1 MKKSTLKCV
10 HNTKEKSR
18 REALFHSY
26 QLLFFTPKLPS
37 VGDLGIFL
45 WKNLTFHLVVS
56 IIYNISHYLF
66 SEK

>member
-1 MKKSTLKCV
+1 M
-10 HNTKEKSR
+10 R
-18 REALFHSY
+18 ALFHSY

-45 WKNLTFHLVVS
+45 WKNLTFHLAVS
-56 IIYNISHYLF
+56 IIYNIIHYLF